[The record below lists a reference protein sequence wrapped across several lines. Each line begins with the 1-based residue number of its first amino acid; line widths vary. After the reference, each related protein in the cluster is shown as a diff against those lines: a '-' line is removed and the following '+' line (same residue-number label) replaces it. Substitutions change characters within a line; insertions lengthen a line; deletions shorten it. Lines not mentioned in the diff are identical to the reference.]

1 MMKNVTLFL
10 IVPASNA
17 LRQGLTKYEKGLK
30 HRMND
35 VFAILD
41 SNGTRTA
48 KWGIAIAVPATF
60 LFSGDL
66 AEFMT
71 DRDKTSTVRAWHERI
86 SIPTYEAGEPDP
98 NPCFLEKRVYQ
109 GSSGA
114 VYPYPVVESVS
125 NEKALRDYD
134 AIFLE
139 NEYLKIMILP
149 ELGGRVQMALDK
161 TNDYHFVYY
170 NRVIKPALV
179 GLAGPWISGGIEF
192 NWPQHHRPSTFHPVD
207 VHLAAGDD
215 GSWTVWCNEIDR
227 MVGTRGMHGFTL
239 YSGKAY
245 LEIQVRL
252 SNRTPLPETFLW
264 WANPAVHVDENHQSI
279 FPPDVCAVM
288 DHGKRDVST
297 FPIATG
303 EYYKVDYSPG
313 TDISRYKN
321 IPVPTS
327 YMAYHSNYNFV
338 GSYDHGRQAGLLHVA
353 SHHVSPGKK
362 QWTWGCGDFGRAW
375 DRQLTD
381 EDGPY
386 VELMCGVYTDNQP
399 DFSWISPGEEK
410 SFSQYFMPY
419 KGVGVIKNAT
429 TEAVVGLEI
438 EEKRAV
444 ARVYVTEE
452 RRSMRVELRTG
463 QTVLIDE
470 RCDASPFH
478 CREFSAPLPDS
489 VEATTLQLTVYDA
502 EGIELVRYQPKK
514 VDTKIPEPAQEIAK
528 PEDVDSTESLFLAGL
543 HLEQYRHATRQP
555 EDYFREALLRDP
567 GDIRCNL
574 ALGRTLYRRGEYGL
588 AEEHFGAAIER
599 ATRHNPNPA
608 DAECH
613 YDLGLTLAAQ
623 GMFDAAEE
631 AFHKSTWHTACQDSA
646 YFQLGRIALRRG
658 DWAAAELLL
667 RPCLAR
673 NANHH
678 QAIHLLIISLVEQ
691 GKRELAVELA
701 DKELDHDPFNFGVLF
716 ESAHSLCGEWSECDK
731 RMRSNSHNYL
741 ELAID
746 YAAAGQFRRAIA
758 VLWRYLERVAEQP
771 DTPLVYYFLADF
783 ADKLGD
789 AAAALRYSKLGAKQP
804 RQGFFPNRREDLA
817 ALQSAVSR
825 LPGDFR
831 AWCDIGNLLFSK
843 RRYNEAIRAWEEAR
857 DLAGDFAQPRRN
869 LGLAYFNQRGDADAA
884 WASLKEAF
892 LLNLDDGRVL
902 YELDQLA
909 KRLNHDPESR
919 LDRLQANPRCVER
932 RDDLT
937 IEQITLLNQ
946 LGRHEEAL
954 EMLLGRQFHPW
965 EGGEGKASTQYVFS
979 LTELARQAI
988 AEERLAE
995 AGDLLEQSL
1004 VWPDSLG
1011 EGKLAGIQENNIHYW
1026 LGQVYRLQG
1035 QEDAACTWFERA
1047 SHGLAQPCSATYYND
1062 QPPEMIFYQGLA
1074 HRALGRE
1081 SEAVRRFETL
1091 IGYGQ
1096 AHLNDDVS
1104 IDFFAVS
1111 LPDFLVFDVDLA
1123 VKNELHCRYM
1133 TALGYLGL
1141 RKDSLADREFGNIL
1155 QLDSNHLG
1163 ALMHRKFCGADVRSV
1178 T

>member
-1 MMKNVTLFL
+1 
-10 IVPASNA
+10 
-17 LRQGLTKYEKGLK
+17 
-30 HRMND
+30 
-35 VFAILD
+35 
-41 SNGTRTA
+41 
-48 KWGIAIAVPATF
+48 
-60 LFSGDL
+60 
-66 AEFMT
+66 MT
-71 DRDKTSTVRAWHERI
+71 DRDRPSTVRAWRERI
-86 SIPTYEAGEPDP
+86 SIPTYEAGQPDP
-98 NPCFLEKRVYQ
+98 NPFFLEKRVYQ

-125 NEKALRDYD
+125 NEKAPRDYD

-207 VHLAAGDD
+207 VDLAAGVD
-215 GSWTVWCNEIDR
+215 GSQTVWCNEIDR
-227 MVGTRGMHGFTL
+227 MVGTRGMHGFAL
-239 YSGKAY
+239 YPGKAY

-264 WANPAVHVDENHQSI
+264 WANPAVHADENHQSI

-288 DHGKRDVST
+288 DHGKRDVSS

-327 YMAYHSNYNFV
+327 YMAYHSDYNFV

-362 QWTWGCGDFGRAW
+362 QWTWGCGEFGQAW

-386 VELMCGVYTDNQP
+386 VELMCGVFTDNQP
-399 DFSWISPGEEK
+399 DFSWLSPGEEK
-410 SFSQYFMPY
+410 SFSQFFMPY

-438 EEKRAV
+438 EGNRAV

-452 RRSMRVELRTG
+452 RRSLRVELKADDA
-463 QTVLIDE
+463 VLVSE
-470 RCDASPFH
+470 ALDASPLR
-478 CREFSAPLPDS
+478 CCEFTAQLPEGIAAS
-489 VEATTLQLTVYDA
+489 ELQLAVYDA
-502 EGIELVRYQPKK
+502 AGAELVRYRPKQ
-514 VDTKIPEPAQEIAK
+514 VEAEIPEPAQAIVK

-555 EDYFREALLRDP
+555 EDYFREALYRDP

-574 ALGRTLYRRGEYGL
+574 AIGRILFRRSEFSA
-588 AEEHFGAAIER
+588 AEEHFRTAIER

-613 YDLGLTLAAQ
+613 YDLGLSLAAQ
-623 GMFDAAEE
+623 GQFDAAEE
-631 AFHKSTWHTACQDSA
+631 AFHKSTWHAACQDQA
-646 YFQLGRIALRRG
+646 YFELARIALRRG
-658 DWAAAELLL
+658 DWAAAEELLC
-667 RPCLAR
+667 RCLAR
-673 NANHH
+673 NVHHH
-678 QAIHLLIISLVEQ
+678 QAIHLLLIALVEQ
-691 GKRELAVELA
+691 GDRGRALDLANDELKR
-701 DKELDHDPFNFGVLF
+701 DPFNFGVLF
-716 ESAHSLCGEWSECDK
+716 ESATSLGGEWSQCDE
-731 RMRSNSHNYL
+731 RMRNSPNNYL

-746 YAAAGQFRRAIA
+746 YAAAGQYRRAIA
-758 VLWRYLERVAEQP
+758 VLEHYAAHVGEQV
-771 DTPLVYYFLADF
+771 DTPLVYYYLADF
-783 ADKLGD
+783 NQRLTDS
-789 AAAALRYSKLGAKQP
+789 AAARRFTKLGAKLP
-804 RQGFFPNRREDLA
+804 RRGFFPNRREDLA
-817 ALQSAVSR
+817 VLESAVAR

-831 AWCDIGNLLFSK
+831 AWCDIGNLLYSK
-843 RRYNEAIRAWEEAR
+843 RRYDEAIRAWEEAR

-869 LGLAYFNQRGDADAA
+869 LGLAYVNQRGDDVAA
-884 WASLKEAF
+884 WASLREAF

-909 KRLNHDPESR
+909 KRMNHEPESR
-919 LDRLQANPRCVER
+919 LDRLQAHPRCVDR

-946 LGRHEEAL
+946 LDRHEEAL
-954 EMLLGRQFHPW
+954 ELLLARQFHPW
-965 EGGEGKASTQYVFS
+965 EGGEGKASAQYVLS
-979 LTELARQAI
+979 LTELARQGI
-988 AEERLAE
+988 GDERYAE
-995 AGDLLEQSL
+995 AIGFLEQAL
-1004 VWPDSLG
+1004 VWPPSLG
-1011 EGKLAGIQENNIHYW
+1011 EGKLTGIQENNIHYW
-1026 LGQVYRLQG
+1026 LGQANRLLG
-1035 QEDAACTWFERA
+1035 REEAARAWFERA
-1047 SHGLAQPCSATYYND
+1047 SHGLAQPSSAKYYND

-1096 AHLNDDVS
+1096 AHLNDEVA

-1111 LPDFLVFDVDLA
+1111 LPDFLVFDADLA

-1141 RKDSLADREFGNIL
+1141 QKESLADREFENIL

-1163 ALMHRKFCGADVRSV
+1163 ALAHRRFCAAKVRSA